1 MKSEFLLYLLG
12 VSVNLAVFLGF
23 YRLVLYGSTFYA
35 VGRVY
40 LLVAPALSLGIPLV
54 QVGRTATT
62 APGGVLPSVNWD
74 ALPAAVGAVQEQIE
88 EHPGAADYLWIGYWL
103 GCLLFAGLLLVK
115 LTRLARLI
123 RGSRFENC
131 QGYRLT
137 RTGGWVPTFSFLH
150 YLFWND
156 ALPLEK
162 AEAEAVLRHELVHI
176 RERHTLDV
184 LYLECLRV
192 FLWFNPVLFLYGRA
206 VRELHELRADQRVV
220 EHLGRDGYVRLLKRT
235 LAGRLALS
243 LSHSFHQSFTKR
255 RIQMLYQPA
264 SARSRLW
271 SLLLLLPLAGAML
284 AAFAFRQPAGL
295 SPAGDAI
302 GVDTARVVQ
311 HAIVIRAGKPGQVVQ
326 QADLTQGFSVDEF
339 PESITV
345 QPVPDPDY
353 LKKYPEE
360 RFIVWEFE
368 VFLVQGRRPVTFRAA
383 SGDSLTSIRAEGNWV
398 SLAPLR
404 RLAKPGNRLIVEVKQ
419 VIRMD
424 ANGRLY
430 TIGQVVKSPVQS
442 MLITE

>member
-12 VSVNLAVFLGF
+12 VSVNLVVFLGF

-35 VGRVY
+35 TSRVY
-40 LLVAPALSLGIPLV
+40 LLVTPALALGIPLV
-54 QVGRTATT
+54 QIERAATT
-62 APGGVLPSVNWD
+62 APGGGLPTVQWD
-74 ALPAAVGAVQEQIE
+74 ALPAAVGAVQGQIE
-88 EHPGAADYLWIGYWL
+88 EHPGAADYLWTGYWL

-115 LTRLARLI
+115 LLRLAMLI
-123 RGSRFENC
+123 RRSRFEDC

-137 RTGGWVPTFSFLH
+137 RTNGPVPTFSFLH

-156 ALPLEK
+156 DQPLGK

-192 FLWFNPVLFLYGRA
+192 LLWFNPVLFGYARA

-220 EHLGRDGYVRLLKRT
+220 AHLGKDAYVRLLKRT
-235 LAGRLALS
+235 AVGRFALS

-271 SLLLLLPLAGAML
+271 TLLLLLPLAGVLL

-295 SPAGDAI
+295 SLAGDGI
-302 GVDTARVVQ
+302 PVDTARVVHHSILIQ
-311 HAIVIRAGKPGQVVQ
+311 AGKPGYVGQE
-326 QADLTQGFSVDEF
+326 DLTKGFSVGRF
-339 PESITV
+339 PASITL
-345 QPVPDPDY
+345 QAVPDPDY

-360 RFIVWEFE
+360 RFTVGEFE
-368 VFLVQGRRPVTFRAA
+368 VFLVQGRRPVKFRAA
-383 SGDSLTSIRAEGNWV
+383 GGDSLTSIRAEANWAD
-398 SLAPLR
+398 LTPLKL
-404 RLAKPGNRLIVEVKQ
+404 LAKPGNRLVVEVKR

-430 TIGQVVKSPVQS
+430 TIGQVVKSPIHS
-442 MLITE
+442 ILITE